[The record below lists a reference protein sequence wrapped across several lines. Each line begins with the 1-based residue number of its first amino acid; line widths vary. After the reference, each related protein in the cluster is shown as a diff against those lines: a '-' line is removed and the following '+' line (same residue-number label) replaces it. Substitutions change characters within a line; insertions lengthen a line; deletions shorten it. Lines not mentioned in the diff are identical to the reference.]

1 MKAKKG
7 QSIIN
12 FKQIARVLAVL
23 QLLIGCLILTALPF
37 SLYFDAGDEL
47 PFLYSTGV
55 CLLAGIIFWSFSTT
69 QQDQSI
75 TKREGYLIVALGWLT
90 IVSFG
95 SLPYVFCGKIDGL
108 ANAFFEAMS
117 GMTTTGASILTDIES
132 MPQGILFWRSM
143 TQWIGGM
150 GIIVLTVAIFP
161 LLGIGG
167 IELFSA
173 EAPGPTSDKIH
184 PRIQETAK
192 RLWLIYVSLTA
203 LLTVLLKIEGMT
215 FFDAIN
221 HALTTMATGGFST
234 KNASLAAFDSKAI
247 QYTIAL
253 FMFLAGTN
261 YTVTYLA
268 LKGRFKNV
276 WRNDEF
282 KFYLLVVGVLVLIVS
297 LSVHLVNLAGDETA
311 TFEKSFRDSLF
322 QILSVITTT
331 GYVSADYTAW
341 SPWLT
346 MLFFMLLFVGA
357 SAGSTSGGIKLIR
370 HLVFLKNS
378 LLEFK
383 RLLHPRAILPLKLSG
398 RVVSSRIR
406 THIFIFLLLYLFLF
420 VFGSVVMSLMG
431 YDFLTSIGAV
441 ATSLGNV
448 GPAIGKVG
456 PVDNFAWLSDGA
468 KWFLSF
474 LMLLGRLELFTIL
487 VLMTPYYWKAN

>member
-1 MKAKKG
+1 MKPRRG
-7 QSIIN
+7 YYIIN
-12 FKQIARVLAVL
+12 FRQIARVLAVL
-23 QLLIGCLILTALPF
+23 QLLIGALMLTALPF
-37 SLYFDAGDEL
+37 SFYYGSNDEMA
-47 PFLYSTGV
+47 FVQSFGV
-55 CLLAGIIFWSFSTT
+55 CLLAGVIFYFFSKTE
-69 QQDQSI
+69 DQSLN
-75 TKREGYLIVALGWLT
+75 KREGYLIVALGWLT
-90 IVSFG
+90 MVTFG
-95 SLPYVFCGKIDGL
+95 SLPYLFSGEMGSVT
-108 ANAFFEAMS
+108 NAFFETMS
-117 GMTTTGASILTDIES
+117 GMTTTGATILTDIET
-132 MPQGILFWRSM
+132 MPKGILFWRSM

-203 LLTVLLKIEGMT
+203 MLMVILKIAGMS
-215 FFDAIN
+215 FYDAIN

-234 KNASLAAFDSKAI
+234 KNASMAAYDTPAI
-247 QYTIAL
+247 QYPVIL

-268 LKGRFKNV
+268 IKGKFDKV
-276 WRNDEF
+276 WKNDEF
-282 KFYLLVVGVLVLIVS
+282 KFYLFIVLALGMLVS
-297 LSVHLVNLAGDETA
+297 LTVYYA
-311 TFEKSFRDSLF
+311 TDHDFEKSFRDSLF
-322 QILSVITTT
+322 QIVSVMTTT

-341 SPWLT
+341 RNWLT

-378 LLEFK
+378 ILEFK
-383 RLLHPRAILPLKLSG
+383 RLVHPRAILPLKLNG
-398 RVVSSRIR
+398 RVVAPRIM
-406 THIFIFLLLYLFLF
+406 THIIIFLLVYLFWF
-420 VFGSVVMSLMG
+420 VTGSVVMSMMG
-431 YDFLTSIGAV
+431 YDFMTSVGSV

-448 GPAIGKVG
+448 GPAIGQVG
-456 PVDNFAWLSDGA
+456 PLDNFAWLGDGA

-487 VLMTPYYWKAN
+487 VLLSPYFWKAN